1 MDNLND
7 EVLQV
12 RDAATGRNVLVPTEE
27 QYNQM
32 MEDITSIPE
41 CENVDIA
48 VVETRENFYESYGY
62 YPEDLINDEL
72 IYEGNRNE

>member
-1 MDNLND
+1 M
-7 EVLQV
+7 Q
-12 RDAATGRNVLVPTEE
+12 
-27 QYNQM
+27 
-32 MEDITSIPE
+32 DITSIPR

-48 VVETRENFYESYGY
+48 VVETRENFYESCGY